1 MRLLSVNVGRPR
13 EIGRV
18 QPDDEMVVSA
28 IYKRPVKGPV
38 VVRRLNLDGDQQA
51 NLEAHGG
58 VNQAAYLYPHEH
70 YPYWQQRFPGV
81 DMPFGTFG
89 ENLTTEGLLES
100 ATRVGDRF
108 AVGTAEFEVTKP
120 RLPCSK
126 LGIRFGTQDMIKKFL
141 DSERTGFYL
150 KVVKEGLVEAGDEIR
165 MTLRAGGSETITSVV
180 RRAKKKE

>member
-1 MRLLSVNVGRPR
+1 MRLLSVNVGKPR

-28 IYKRPVKGPV
+28 IYKRSVKGPV
-38 VVRRLNLDGDQQA
+38 VVRRLNLYGDQQA

-70 YPYWQQRFPGV
+70 YSYWQERFPSM

-89 ENLTTEGLLES
+89 ENLTTEGLLEE
-100 ATRVGDRF
+100 AVYVGDRF

-120 RLPCSK
+120 RLPCLK
-126 LGIRFGTQDMIKKFL
+126 LGIRFGTQDMIKRFL

-150 KVVKEGLVEAGDEIR
+150 KVTREGRVEAGDEIR
-165 MTLRAGGSETITSVV
+165 MTLAKGDSETIASVV
-180 RRAKKKE
+180 RRAKSG